1 MPNPNGT
8 NQFDRFASTA
18 KHGDA
23 KKLAQS
29 QKLAPMSGAPVSA
42 LNAPT
47 RAKRHATGQDK
58 PEGVRR
64 VSQPAGRSG
73 QQPDLPPVGDQP
85 SEEMVRLELL
95 ASQWEA
101 VARLPGASPLLKQYA
116 REAREAVG

>member
-8 NQFDRFASTA
+8 NQFDRFATTA

-23 KKLAQS
+23 KKLARS

-58 PEGVRR
+58 PEGARR
-64 VSQPAGRSG
+64 VPQPAGRSG
-73 QQPDLPPVGDQP
+73 QQPDLPPVGERP
-85 SEEMVRLELL
+85 SREQEYAVFL
-95 ASQWEA
+95 ADAWGRA
-101 VARLPGASPLLKQYA
+101 AALPGASPLVKQYA
-116 REAREAVG
+116 KESREAVG

>member
-23 KKLAQS
+23 KKLARS

-58 PEGVRR
+58 PEGARR
-64 VSQPAGRSG
+64 VPQPAGRSG

>member
-64 VSQPAGRSG
+64 VPQPAGRSG